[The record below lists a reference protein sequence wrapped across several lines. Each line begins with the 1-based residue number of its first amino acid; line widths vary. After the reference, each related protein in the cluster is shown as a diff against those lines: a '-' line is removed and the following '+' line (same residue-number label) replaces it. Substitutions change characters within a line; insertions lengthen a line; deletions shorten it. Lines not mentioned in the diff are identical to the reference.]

1 MSRLAVEIANPV
13 PGGMRFTRRPEHFI
27 NAGLAVM
34 DRGKLRFHETY
45 HKEVEQI
52 RTDSD
57 VHYWNGSSRR
67 KGAMYLPGQVR
78 C

>member
-1 MSRLAVEIANPV
+1 MSRLAVEIDNPV

-27 NAGLAVM
+27 QAGLAEM
-34 DRGKLRFHETY
+34 RGHKLHFHETY
-45 HKEVEQI
+45 HKEVERI

-57 VHYWNGSSRR
+57 VHYWNGSSKR